1 MATPDLSTVRAQL
14 ETERDEL
21 HRRLSELTAD
31 GTAAPDF
38 DEGFADSAQVTAEQV
53 ENRTLAATL
62 QAELGDVETALERI
76 ESGSYGTCT
85 VCGAAIAPARL
96 EAMPATPYCIDHA

>member
-1 MATPDLSTVRAQL
+1 MATPDLPTVRDAL
-14 ETERDEL
+14 VEERDDL
-21 HRRLSELTAD
+21 QRRLSELTAD

-62 QAELGDVETALERI
+62 QEQLRDVEAALGRLDD
-76 ESGSYGTCT
+76 GTYGRCT
-85 VCGAAIAPARL
+85 ECGEEISAARL
-96 EAMPATPYCIDHA
+96 EAMAATPYCIAHA